1 MFSADLEGH
10 APSWP
15 CLACYLAGIETPR
28 TRRSASPPF
37 VAAVGRF
44 VWLRQWAALGFIR
57 RATKA
62 AALSKLLPPQR
73 RCVSV
78 VPASPFRS
86 AFIKADE
93 TFSPDCCF
101 GSGAGVSGGLG

>member
-15 CLACYLAGIETPR
+15 YLALLLGR
-28 TRRSASPPF
+28 LSRHHGRDGAR
-37 VAAVGRF
+37 RF

-101 GSGAGVSGGLG
+101 ASVAGVSGGLG